1 MLWAKTIPSITPK
14 IVPVIPIKD
23 PIIKKIFEIENFDM
37 PIVLKIAISLVLF
50 LTKIVMP
57 VTILNAATIIIRVKI
72 INITLRSTNKA
83 SKNVLLLSIQVV
95 K

>member
-1 MLWAKTIPSITPK
+1 MPRTTPN
-14 IVPVIPIKD
+14 IVPVIPINE
-23 PIIKKIFEIENFDM
+23 PIIKNIFEIENFDM
-37 PIVLKIAISLVLF
+37 PRVLKIAISFVLF
-50 LTKIVMP
+50 LTKIVIP
-57 VTILNAATIIIRVKI
+57 VTILNAATIIMRVKI